1 MIISHLQLGLS
12 PMFNLSRKD
21 ASLSRHI
28 AAIDLGSNS
37 FHMIIARWDDGQL
50 ILLDRLREPVRLGWG
65 LEVDGGLQL
74 DARNRAMECLEK
86 FGECLREYPSRSVR
100 IVGTKT
106 LRSLTDARQFLADAE
121 ARLGHPVEIISG
133 DEEARLVYL
142 GVAHCIAPEAGNR
155 IVIDIGGGS
164 TEIIL
169 GRGVTP
175 TIKES
180 LSMGCV
186 ALTKRF
192 FFDGRVTDKI
202 IKKAHI
208 ACLQEIAPVIDTFV
222 DSGWQ
227 EVLGAS
233 GTIKA
238 VAKVCQVS
246 GWSDGTI
253 TEDTLEKIVQLYRNH
268 GSTDLKVAGLSEDRQ
283 TVFLGGVLILQALF
297 ESLNLQRMLAA
308 DWALREG
315 LLYDLKGR
323 LENHDIRQAS
333 VDALAKRFHVNMEK
347 SLRVEQTAA
356 SLLEQ
361 VADSWGL
368 NVHDA
373 GKLLRWAARLYAV
386 GLDIAHSD
394 YHKHSAYIVEHVDL
408 AGCSRV
414 EQLQLAALVLAHRK
428 RFPTKQFP
436 MDNMALIQ
444 VSILLR
450 IAIIFHRGRKKNGLP
465 KLLLKPVGK
474 ELVLSLPEA
483 WLEENPLTH
492 ADLESEARY
501 LQDIDYSLSLIAV

>member
-1 MIISHLQLGLS
+1 
-12 PMFNLSRKD
+12 MFNLSRKD
-21 ASLSRHI
+21 SSISRHI

-37 FHMIIARWDDGQL
+37 FHMIIARWDNDQL
-50 ILLDRLREPVRLGWG
+50 IILDRLREPVRLGWG
-65 LEVDGGLQL
+65 LEADGTLSP
-74 DARNRAMECLEK
+74 DARDRAMACLDK

-106 LRSLTDARQFLADAE
+106 LRSLNDSREFLADAQ

-142 GVAHCIAPEAGNR
+142 GVAHCIAPAAGKR
-155 IVIDIGGGS
+155 IVVDIGGGS
-164 TEIIL
+164 TEVIL
-169 GRGVTP
+169 GEGVTP
-175 TIKES
+175 ILKES

-186 ALTKRF
+186 AIAKKF
-192 FFDGRVTDKI
+192 FFDGRVNDKA
-202 IKKAHI
+202 IKKASI
-208 ACLQEIAPVIDTFV
+208 ACQQEIEPITDIFIDQ
-222 DSGWQ
+222 GWR

-238 VAKVCQVS
+238 VAKVCQTA

-253 TEDTLEKIVQLYRNH
+253 TAEGLEKIVQLYRIH
-268 GSTDLKVAGLSEDRQ
+268 GSTDLKISGLSEDRQ
-283 TVFLGGVLILQALF
+283 TVFLGGVIVLQALF
-297 ESLNLQRMLAA
+297 ESLLLKSMLAA

-333 VDALAKRFHVNMEK
+333 VDALAKRFHVNLEK
-347 SLRVEQTAA
+347 SARVEQTALL
-356 SLLEQ
+356 LLEQ
-361 VADSWGL
+361 AAEAWGL
-368 NVHDA
+368 NVNET
-373 GKLLRWAARLYAV
+373 GKLLRWAARLYPV

-436 MDNMALIQ
+436 LDNAALVQ
-444 VSILLR
+444 VAILLR
-450 IAIIFHRGRKKNGLP
+450 LAIIFHRGRKKNGLP
-465 KLLLKPVGK
+465 ILGVKISAKK
-474 ELVLSLPEA
+474 INLSLPEL
-483 WLEENPLTH
+483 WLEENPLTA
-492 ADLESEARY
+492 ADLETEIRH
-501 LQDIDYSLSLIAV
+501 LQEIDYQLVLESDQ